1 MRKLTAFDIFCGLG
15 GLSIGAE
22 MAGLEVLGGIDANE
36 IALKS
41 YESIFPG
48 RIALRADLLHE
59 NTGPILAR
67 AGIRKGDID
76 VLLGG
81 PPCQAFSV
89 YNHRRSARDPRAA
102 LFGKFLNYVT
112 ALQPKW
118 VVVENVPGLL
128 SIADG
133 RLWSDLVQSLRARRY
148 RSGFAIVNA
157 SRLGVPQLRRRLVM
171 IGSLNSSVAE
181 VLNAVADEHREEV
194 PVESALGDIPVE
206 VGEPIEYACAPTNPF
221 QKLMRRRSGKFLQ
234 CHTGTSLGSKNLQ
247 RIAYVPPGGNW
258 SNIPRRLLPAGMQRA
273 RKSDHTTRY
282 GRLDRERLSFT
293 LLTKCDP
300 HWGCFVHPS
309 AERVITVREA
319 ARLQS
324 IPDYVCPQGTLSEKY
339 RMIGNAVPPL
349 LAKEILEKL
358 Q

>member
-1 MRKLTAFDIFCGLG
+1 MQKLTAFDLFCGLG

-22 MAGLEVLGGIDANE
+22 MAGLEVVGGIDANE

-41 YESIFPG
+41 FKLTFPR
-48 RIALRADLLHE
+48 RIVLRADLLHE
-59 NTGPILAR
+59 NTGHVLAR

-89 YNHRRSARDPRAA
+89 YNHRRSAKDPRAA

-128 SIADG
+128 SIANG
-133 RLWSDLVQSLRARRY
+133 RLWADLVRSLRARGY
-148 RSGFAIVNA
+148 KSGFAIVNA

-171 IGSLNSSVAE
+171 IGSLNGSVAR
-181 VLNAVADEHREEV
+181 VLDAVAHERREEV
-194 PVESALGDIPVE
+194 PVEAALGDIPVE
-206 VGEPIEYACAPTNPF
+206 VGESIEYACAPANAF
-221 QKLMRRRSGKFLQ
+221 QKLMRCRAGKLLQ
-234 CHTGTSLGSKNLQ
+234 CHTGISLGSKNLR
-247 RIAYVPPGGNW
+247 RIGYVPPGGNW
-258 SNIPRRLLPAGMQRA
+258 LNIPRRLLPAGMRRA

-282 GRLDRERLSFT
+282 GRLHRERLSFT

-324 IPDYVCPQGTLSEKY
+324 IPDHVCPGGTLAERY

-349 LAKEILEKL
+349 LAKGILERF